1 MKQFDIYELSPP
13 TLQMVLASRT
23 ASDLVAAALEGSKDP
38 EINERIDKFMESA
51 QQLVV
56 RAEEW
61 NLSQS
66 TAAVALAYVATRM
79 SVDFMTWSDTKAGG
93 QE

>member
-38 EINERIDKFMESA
+38 EINERIDKFMES
-51 QQLVV
+51 Q
-56 RAEEW
+56 R
-61 NLSQS
+61 
-66 TAAVALAYVATRM
+66 
-79 SVDFMTWSDTKAGG
+79 G
-93 QE
+93 